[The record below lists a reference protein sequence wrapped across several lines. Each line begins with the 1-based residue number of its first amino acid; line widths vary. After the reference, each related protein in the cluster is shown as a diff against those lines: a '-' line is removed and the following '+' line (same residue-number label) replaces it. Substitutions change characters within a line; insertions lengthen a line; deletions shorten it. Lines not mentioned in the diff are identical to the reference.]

1 VRIEY
6 DAGKEVANVAKH
18 GVSLSVAADLEWDD
32 ALVWV
37 DDRREYGEARMIA
50 LAPKRTILYY
60 VAFVDRG
67 GVRRVISARRA
78 NRREVRHYVRSTQED
93 SDRDAEHR

>member
-1 VRIEY
+1 M
-6 DAGKEVANVAKH
+6 
-18 GVSLSVAADLEWDD
+18 SLSVAADLEWDD

-78 NRREVRHYVRSTQED
+78 NRREVRHYARSTQED